1 MTIYAGSRYEN
12 EAVVSV
18 QKPDGGWTPTV
29 FRPDPLVRSARGEI
43 YAQDGDTLQHL
54 AGKYYNDAEK
64 WWIIADANPQII
76 YPDDIAPGTVLR
88 IP

>member
-12 EAVVSV
+12 QAVVSI
-18 QKPDGGWTPTV
+18 QKPDGDWAPTV
-29 FRPDPLVRSARGEI
+29 LRIPLMRSVRGEI
-43 YAQDGDTLQHL
+43 YSQDGDTLQHL

-64 WWIIADANPQII
+64 WWVIADANPQII